1 MALALVLIL
10 IVVGALE
17 FHYMSPW
24 WLTPIASNWQQM
36 DDALLLTFAITGLLF
51 VVIHLFVAYALVT
64 FKHQDGVRAA
74 AAHGSTKLEWWLVG
88 ATTVGIIAMLA
99 PGLSVYAKL
108 IDPPAH
114 AMVFEVLGQQW
125 QWRYRLPGKDGKLG
139 STDVRFINNSNPY
152 GLNPADPS
160 GQDDLLVEGQ
170 EVHIPIGRPVR
181 VLLRAQDVL
190 HDFYV
195 PEFRTRMNMVPGMVT
210 SFWFTPSRTGKF
222 EVMCAQLCGIGHFNM
237 RSYVVVDDGPAYQ
250 AWLESQPT
258 FTARMSA
265 VSAGGDE
272 PGKQG
277 RLLAQSRG
285 CVACHSV
292 DGNPGVGPTWKG
304 LFGKNET
311 MNDGA
316 SVHVDETYLRESITN
331 PAARIVKGYQPI
343 MPARQLSPAE
353 VGQLVDYIKTIKQ

>member
-24 WLTPIASNWQQM
+24 WITPIASNWQQM
-36 DDALLLTFAITGLLF
+36 DDALLLTFAITGVAF
-51 VVIHLFVAYALVT
+51 VVINLFMAYALVT

-74 AAHGSTKLEWWLVG
+74 ATHGNARLEWWLVG
-88 ATTVGIIAMLA
+88 ATTVGIIALLA
-99 PGLSVYAKL
+99 PGLSVYARL
-108 IDPPAH
+108 IDPPPD

-125 QWRYRLPGKDGKLG
+125 QWHYRLPGKDGKLG
-139 STDVRFINNSNPY
+139 STDVRFISNANPY
-152 GLNPADPS
+152 GINPADPS
-160 GQDDLLVEGQ
+160 GQDDLLVAGQ
-170 EVHIPIGRPVR
+170 EMHIPAGKPVR

-210 SFWFTPSRTGKF
+210 SFWFTPTRAGRF

-237 RSYVVVDDGPAYQ
+237 RSYVVVDDEPAYRTWLAAQPSFAAQ
-250 AWLESQPT
+250 A
-258 FTARMSA
+258 AA
-265 VSAGGDE
+265 AAGGE
-272 PGKQG
+272 QPGQQG

-285 CVACHSV
+285 CSACHSV
-292 DGNPGVGPTWKG
+292 DGNPGAGPSWKG
-304 LFGKNET
+304 LFGRSET
-311 MNDGA
+311 MSDGA
-316 SVHVDETYLRESITN
+316 TVRVDEAYLRESIVN

-343 MPARQLSPAE
+343 MPAQQLSPTE
-353 VGQLVDYIKTIKQ
+353 VAQLVDYIKTIR

>member
-1 MALALVLIL
+1 MALALILIL

-36 DDALLLTFAITGLLF
+36 DDALLLTLVFTGVAF
-51 VVIHLFVAYALVT
+51 VVINLFVAYAVVT

-74 AAHGSTKLEWWLVG
+74 ATHGNTRLEWWLVG
-88 ATTVGIIAMLA
+88 VTTVAIVALLA

-108 IDPPAH
+108 IDPPPG

-125 QWRYRLPGKDGKLG
+125 QWHYRLPGKDGKLG
-139 STDVRFINNSNPY
+139 GTDMRFISNANPY
-152 GLNPADPS
+152 GINPADPG
-160 GQDDLLVEGQ
+160 GQDDLLVQGQ
-170 EVHIPIGRPVR
+170 EVHIPLGLPVR

-210 SFWFTPSRTGKF
+210 SFWFTPSRVGRF

-250 AWLESQPT
+250 AWLAAQPT
-258 FTARMSA
+258 FAATTAA
-265 VSAGGDE
+265 VAGGE
-272 PGKQG
+272 EAGKQG

-285 CVACHSV
+285 CAACHSV
-292 DGNPGVGPTWKG
+292 DGNAGVGPTWKG
-304 LFGKNET
+304 LFGKTEA

-316 SVHVDETYLRESITN
+316 AVRVDEAYLRESITS

-343 MPARQLSPAE
+343 MPSQQLSPTE
-353 VGQLVDYIKTIKQ
+353 VAQLVDYIKTIK

>member
-1 MALALVLIL
+1 MALALVLTL
-10 IVVGALE
+10 IVVAALG
-17 FHYMSPW
+17 FHYLSPW

-36 DDALLLTFAITGLLF
+36 DDALLLTFAITGVAF
-51 VVIHLFVAYALVT
+51 VVINLFVAYAVVR
-64 FKHQDGVRAA
+64 FRHRDGVRAA
-74 AAHGSTKLEWWLVG
+74 ATHGSTRLEWWLVG
-88 ATTVGIIAMLA
+88 TTSVAIFAMLA

-108 IDPPAH
+108 IDPPRD

-125 QWRYRLPGKDGKLG
+125 QWHYRLPGRDGKLG
-139 STDVRFINNSNPY
+139 STDVRFISSANPY

-160 GQDDLLVEGQ
+160 GQDDLLVDGT

-210 SFWFTPSRTGKF
+210 SFWFTPTRTGKF

-237 RSYVVVDDGPAYQ
+237 RSYVVVDEAPAYQ
-250 AWLESQPT
+250 AWLAAQLT
-258 FTARMSA
+258 FAGTAA
-265 VSAGGDE
+265 AGAKDA
-272 PGKQG
+272 GKQG
-277 RLLAQSRG
+277 RLLAQARG
-285 CVACHSV
+285 CAACHSV

-304 LFGKNET
+304 LFGKSET

-316 SVHVDETYLRESITN
+316 AVHVDEAYLRESITS

-343 MPARQLSPAE
+343 MPTQQLSPEE
-353 VGQLVDYIKTIKQ
+353 VAQLVDYIKTIR

>member
-36 DDALLLTFAITGLLF
+36 DDALLLTFAITGVLF
-51 VVIHLFVAYALVT
+51 VAIHLFVAYALVT

-74 AAHGSTKLEWWLVG
+74 AAHASAKLEWWLVG
-88 ATTVGIIAMLA
+88 ATTVGVIAMLA

-125 QWRYRLPGKDGKLG
+125 QWHYRLPGRDGKLG

-152 GLNPADPS
+152 GINPGDPS
-160 GQDDLLVEGQ
+160 GQDDLLVAGQ
-170 EVHIPIGRPVR
+170 EVHIPVGVPVR

-210 SFWFTPSRTGKF
+210 SFWFTPSRAGRF

-237 RSYVVVDDGPAYQ
+237 RSYVVVDDASAYQ
-250 AWLESQPT
+250 AWLQDQPT
-258 FTARMSA
+258 FAARLA
-265 VSAGGDE
+265 AASAGGDE

-277 RLLAQSRG
+277 RLLAQARG

-316 SVHVDETYLRESITN
+316 SVHVDEAYLRESIAN
-331 PAARIVKGYQPI
+331 PGARIVKGYQPI
-343 MPARQLSPAE
+343 MPAQQLSAE
-353 VGQLVDYIKTIKQ
+353 EVARLIDYIKTVGR

>member
-24 WLTPIASNWQQM
+24 WITPIASNWQQM
-36 DDALLLTFAITGLLF
+36 DDALLLTFAITGVAF
-51 VVIHLFVAYALVT
+51 VVINLFMAYALVT

-74 AAHGSTKLEWWLVG
+74 ATHGSARLEWWLVG
-88 ATTVGIIAMLA
+88 ATTVGIIALLA
-99 PGLSVYAKL
+99 PGLSVYARL
-108 IDPPAH
+108 IDPPPE

-125 QWRYRLPGKDGKLG
+125 QWHYRLPGKDGKLG
-139 STDVRFINNSNPY
+139 STDVRFISNANPY
-152 GLNPADPS
+152 GINPADPN
-160 GQDDLLVEGQ
+160 GQDDLLVAGQ
-170 EVHIPIGRPVR
+170 EMHIPAGKPVR

-210 SFWFTPSRTGKF
+210 SFWFTPTRAGRF

-237 RSYVVVDDGPAYQ
+237 RSYVVVDDEPAYRT
-250 AWLESQPT
+250 WLAAQPSFASQV
-258 FTARMSA
+258 AA
-265 VSAGGDE
+265 AAGGE
-272 PGKQG
+272 QPGQQG

-285 CVACHSV
+285 CSACHSV
-292 DGNPGVGPTWKG
+292 DGNPGAGPSWKG
-304 LFGKNET
+304 LFGRSET
-311 MNDGA
+311 MSDGA
-316 SVHVDETYLRESITN
+316 TVRVDEAYLRESITN

-343 MPARQLSPAE
+343 MPAQQLSPTE
-353 VGQLVDYIKTIKQ
+353 VAQLVDYIKTIR

>member
-1 MALALVLIL
+1 MALALILIL

-17 FHYMSPW
+17 FHFMSPW

-36 DDALLLTFAITGLLF
+36 DDALLLTFLITGVAF
-51 VVIHLFVAYALVT
+51 VVINLFVAYAVVT
-64 FKHQDGVRAA
+64 FRHRDGVRAA
-74 AAHGSTKLEWWLVG
+74 ATHGSAKLEWWLVG
-88 ATTVGIIAMLA
+88 ATTVAIAALLA

-108 IDPPAH
+108 IDPPPN

-125 QWRYRLPGKDGKLG
+125 QWHYRLPGKDGRLG
-139 STDVRFINNSNPY
+139 STDMRFISNTNPY
-152 GLNPADPS
+152 GINPADPG
-160 GQDDLLVEGQ
+160 GQDDLLVDGQ
-170 EVHIPIGRPVR
+170 EVHIPVGLPVR

-210 SFWFTPSRTGKF
+210 SFWFTPSRVGRF

-250 AWLESQPT
+250 AWLAAQPS
-258 FTARMSA
+258 FAAATA
-265 VSAGGDE
+265 VVAGGE
-272 PGKQG
+272 QPGSQG

-285 CVACHSV
+285 CAACHSV
-292 DGNPGVGPTWKG
+292 DGNAGVGPTWKG

-316 SVHVDETYLRESITN
+316 AVHVDEAYLRESITR
-331 PAARIVKGYQPI
+331 PGARIVKGYQPI
-343 MPARQLSPAE
+343 MPAQPLSPTE
-353 VGQLVDYIKTIKQ
+353 VAQLVDYIKTIK

>member
-1 MALALVLIL
+1 MALALILIL

-36 DDALLLTFAITGLLF
+36 DDALLLTFIFTGVAF
-51 VVIHLFVAYALVT
+51 VVINLFVAYAVVT

-74 AAHGSTKLEWWLVG
+74 ATHGNTRLEWWLVG
-88 ATTVGIIAMLA
+88 ATTVAIVALLA

-108 IDPPAH
+108 IDPPPD

-125 QWRYRLPGKDGKLG
+125 QWHYRLPGKDGKLG
-139 STDVRFINNSNPY
+139 GTDMRFISNANPY
-152 GLNPADPS
+152 GMNPTDPG
-160 GQDDLLVEGQ
+160 GQDDLLVQGQ
-170 EVHIPIGRPVR
+170 EVHIPLARPVR

-210 SFWFTPSRTGKF
+210 SFWFTPSRIGRF

-250 AWLESQPT
+250 AWLAAQPT
-258 FTARMSA
+258 FAATTAPA
-265 VSAGGDE
+265 PGGEE
-272 PGKQG
+272 PGRQG

-285 CVACHSV
+285 CAACHSV
-292 DGNPGVGPTWKG
+292 DGNAGVGPTWKG
-304 LFGKNET
+304 LFGKTEA

-316 SVHVDETYLRESITN
+316 SVHVDEAYLRESITS

-343 MPARQLSPAE
+343 MPAQQLGPIE
-353 VGQLVDYIKTIKQ
+353 VARLVDYIKTIK